1 MTSKTQPKS
10 KLFLIDGNGLAYRA
24 FYAVPPVQTA
34 NGTPTNAVAGFFEL
48 MLRLIAREKPSH
60 VAVAFDKGVP
70 TERVADYHDFNAQ
83 RVDMPEDLA
92 SQLPAIEDM
101 IRALGIQ
108 VFRVRGHQGDDCLG
122 TIARQAA
129 EQGMEVMILSG
140 DLDLLQLVGPNVQV
154 MTFRRGLTDLMV
166 YDEETVKKRFNLLPY
181 QLADLRALAGD
192 SSENITGVP
201 GIGEVTAK
209 KLLSQHGS
217 LEELLNSLDQLPA
230 KWRNPLSEHREEA
243 IDFRTRAAIRTNL
256 DLLVDWTRCEF
267 HGITL
272 WRVQDI
278 FRRLEL
284 EELLTDMLAREAVPV
299 REAEGEVEVEILS
312 GKKGKSALTQL
323 VKKGQDPLEMLLL
336 GSGDEWVG
344 IVLASGDEPPRL
356 IPFVG
361 VEGALTP
368 DEVIKVLR
376 PALKDPER
384 RKNVHNLRAFLMMDL
399 SEGVLPEHNFFDV
412 AVASH
417 LIDSVEGNPWF
428 DEICRRHG
436 IEIPGEGALLG
447 RGSGA
452 RKLSEVPTDELARWA
467 GLRIRGLR
475 LLAQTLEARLRTENL
490 WEQFSRVDLP
500 LAWVYA
506 QMERTGA
513 TLDFGVLTSFEERLQ
528 QRRDACH
535 AEVQRLANS
544 KFDLDDPKE
553 LAEVLFDKLGLAVP
567 SRPKNGSP
575 IGPDVVAQ
583 VAALHPI
590 GSALRDYRSLKEL
603 LESYT
608 RSRPLLAEP
617 RYGWFH
623 RLAQN
628 PVASSERLLWMGPG
642 AVGGAVATFNR
653 LLNEIELLPNPA
665 YRQEF
670 ESMFLKAMVVGEKK
684 KTLLGIRY
692 CQLPLRVAAHLSED
706 GELIKTFVR
715 DRDAEHSLIQLVSEG
730 GQSDS
735 GREILD
741 ALMGSIGHYRYAQS
755 HGLSLAEA
763 GERMKASMQ
772 KLNACFPDLCAYF
785 EGQLAQA
792 RSMGWVSSI
801 RGRRRSLPEISSRN
815 SDIRGTAERVARSAA
830 VQASTADILKAV
842 LVEIHQLILREK
854 WNVSFALQLRDEIIL
869 EVESK
874 NAVKVAREIER
885 TLDQRFRDSLKVPLA
900 IRARSGSDLGDTT
913 EIELAEA
920 ALVS

>member
-1 MTSKTQPKS
+1 MTTNQEPKS

-34 NGTPTNAVAGFFEL
+34 NGTPTHAVAGFFEL
-48 MLRLIAREKPSH
+48 MIRLLAKEKPTH

-92 SQLPAIEDM
+92 SQLPTIEDM
-101 IRALGIQ
+101 IRALGVQ

-129 EQGMEVMILSG
+129 DRGMDVLILSG

-166 YDEETVKKRFNLLPY
+166 YDEDTVKKRFNLLPY

-217 LEELLNSLDQLPA
+217 LDDLLNSLDQLPA
-230 KWRNPLSEHREEA
+230 KWRNPLSEHRAEA
-243 IDFRTRAAIRTNL
+243 LDFRTRAAIRTNL
-256 DLLVDWTRCEF
+256 DIKVDWEKCQF
-267 HGITL
+267 HGISTN
-272 WRVQDI
+272 RVKDI
-278 FRRLEL
+278 FHRLEL
-284 EELLTDMLAREAVPV
+284 EELMSSLLEREAI
-299 REAEGEVEVEILS
+299 EVYDPLAAPDVEILV
-312 GKKGKSALTQL
+312 GRKGKTTLTNM
-323 VKKGQDPLEMLLL
+323 VKKCKEPLDVLLL

-344 IVLASGDEPPRL
+344 LILTCGDDSPKL

-361 VEGALTP
+361 VESALTA

-376 PALKDPER
+376 PALKDSGR
-384 RKNVHNLRAFLMMDL
+384 RKNVHNLRAFLMMEL
-399 SEGVLPEHNFFDV
+399 SEGVLPEHNYFDV
-412 AVASH
+412 AIASH

-447 RGSGA
+447 RGERA
-452 RKLSEVPTDELARWA
+452 RKLSQVPVDELGRWA
-467 GLRIRGLR
+467 GLRIQGLR
-475 LLAQTLEARLRTENL
+475 RLSQILEARLRHENL
-490 WEQFSRVDLP
+490 WEQFSSVDQP

-513 TLDFGVLTSFEERLQ
+513 VLEVSQLDAFAKALKE
-528 QRRDACH
+528 RRDACLLQ
-535 AEVQRLANS
+535 VQKLGGS
-544 KFDLDDPKE
+544 KFDVDDPRE

-583 VAALHPI
+583 VASLHPI
-590 GSALRDYRSLKEL
+590 GDTLRDYRSLRDL
-603 LESYT
+603 LDSYHKA
-608 RSRPLLAEP
+608 RPLLVEP

-653 LLNEIELLPNPA
+653 LLGEIELLPNPA

-670 ESMFLKAMVVGEKK
+670 EETFLKA
-684 KTLLGIRY
+684 LGSRDSKRVLMGVSY
-692 CQLPLRVAAHLSED
+692 THLPLRVAAHLSED
-706 GELIKTFVR
+706 QELIKTFVR
-715 DRDAEHSLIQLVSEG
+715 GEDAEQVLLSLLPEEIQQET
-730 GQSDS
+730 

-741 ALMGSIGHYRYAQS
+741 ALLGSIGRHRYAQS
-755 HGLSLAEA
+755 QGLSLAEA
-763 GERMKASMQ
+763 GDRMRQSLQRLYER
-772 KLNACFPDLCAYF
+772 FPGLHGYV
-785 EGQLAQA
+785 EGQLTQA

-815 SDIRGTAERVARSAA
+815 SDIRSTAERVARSAA
-830 VQASTADILKAV
+830 VQASSADILKVV
-842 LVEIHQLILREK
+842 LVEIHQLILQAK
-854 WNVSFALQLRDEIIL
+854 LPATFSLQLRDEVVL
-869 EVESK
+869 EVDPK
-874 NAVKVAREIER
+874 HHLRVLKEIEQALEAR
-885 TLDQRFRDSLKVPLA
+885 LDGVLRVPLQT
-900 IRARSGSDLGDTT
+900 RARLGSDLVQMQ
-913 EIELAEA
+913 EIGLAVA
-920 ALVS
+920 GSY

>member
-1 MTSKTQPKS
+1 MTTNTEPKS

-34 NGTPTNAVAGFFEL
+34 NGIPTHAVAGFFEL
-48 MLRLIAREKPSH
+48 MIRLLAKEKPTH

-83 RVDMPEDLA
+83 RVEMPEDLA
-92 SQLPAIEDM
+92 SQLPTIEDM
-101 IRALGIQ
+101 IRALGVQ

-129 EQGMEVMILSG
+129 ERGMEVLILSG
-140 DLDLLQLVGPNVQV
+140 DLDLLQLVGPRVQV

-217 LEELLNSLDQLPA
+217 LDDLLNSLDQLPA
-230 KWRNPLSEHREEA
+230 KWRNPLSEHRAEA
-243 IDFRTRAAIRTNL
+243 LDFRTRAAIRTNL
-256 DLLVDWTRCEF
+256 DLMVDWEQCQFRGVST
-267 HGITL
+267 
-272 WRVQDI
+272 WRLKDI
-278 FRRLEL
+278 FERLEL
-284 EELLTDMLAREAVPV
+284 TELMTSLLERETIEVHEPVAVP
-299 REAEGEVEVEILS
+299 EVEVLV
-312 GKKGKSALTQL
+312 GKKGKTALTNL
-323 VKKGQDPLEMLLL
+323 VKKSKEPIDMLLL

-344 IVLASGDEPPRL
+344 LIVGCGEESSKL
-356 IPFVG
+356 IPFTG
-361 VEGALTP
+361 VESALTP

-384 RKNVHNLRAFLMMDL
+384 RKNVHNLRAFLMMEL
-399 SEGVLPEHNFFDV
+399 SDGVLPEHNFFDV
-412 AVASH
+412 AIASH

-447 RGSGA
+447 RGGGA
-452 RKLSEVPTDELARWA
+452 RKLSQVPVEELSRWA
-467 GLRIRGLR
+467 GLRIQGLR
-475 LLAQTLEARLRTENL
+475 RLASHLENRLRSENM
-490 WEQFSRVDLP
+490 WDQFSTVDLP

-513 TLDFGVLTSFEERLQ
+513 VLEQKQLDDFARSLKEK
-528 QRRDACH
+528 RDACH
-535 AEVQRLANS
+535 AQVQKMGGG
-544 KFDLDDPKE
+544 KFDVDDPRE

-575 IGPDVVAQ
+575 IGSDVVAQ
-583 VAALHPI
+583 VATLHPI
-590 GSALRDYRSLKEL
+590 GDVLRDYRSLRDL
-603 LESYT
+603 LDSFQKA
-608 RSRPLLAEP
+608 RPLLAEP

-653 LLNEIELLPNPA
+653 LLGEIELLPNSN

-670 ESMFLKAMVVGEKK
+670 EEMFLKALGARDSKR
-684 KTLLGIRY
+684 TLLGVSY
-692 CQLPLRVAAHLSED
+692 TQLPLRVAAHLAQD
-706 GELIKTFVR
+706 AELIKAFARGEDVEQVLFNLLPE
-715 DRDAEHSLIQLVSEG
+715 DIQQET
-730 GQSDS
+730 

-741 ALMGSIGHYRYAQS
+741 VLLGSIGRHRFAQS
-755 HGLSLAEA
+755 QGLSLAEA
-763 GERMKASMQ
+763 GDRMRQSLKS
-772 KLNACFPDLCAYF
+772 LYDRFPGLHSYV
-785 EGQLAQA
+785 EGQLTQA
-792 RSMGWVSSI
+792 RTMGWVSSI

-815 SDIRGTAERVARSAA
+815 SDIRSTAERVARSAA
-830 VQASTADILKAV
+830 IQASSADILKVV
-842 LVEIHQLILREK
+842 LVEIHQLILSAK
-854 WNVSFALQLRDEIIL
+854 LPATFSLQLRDEVVL
-869 EVESK
+869 EVDPK
-874 NAVKVAREIER
+874 HHLRVLKEIEAVLEAR
-885 TLDQRFRDSLKVPLA
+885 LKDVLRVPLQT
-900 IRARSGSDLGDTT
+900 RARTGSDLVGTQ
-913 EIELAEA
+913 EIGLAVA
-920 ALVS
+920 GR

>member
-1 MTSKTQPKS
+1 MTTNTEPKS

-34 NGTPTNAVAGFFEL
+34 NGIPTHAVAGFFEL
-48 MLRLIAREKPSH
+48 MIRLLAKEKPTH

-83 RVDMPEDLA
+83 RVEMPEDLA
-92 SQLPAIEDM
+92 SQLPTIEDM
-101 IRALGIQ
+101 IRALGVQ

-129 EQGMEVMILSG
+129 ERGMEVLILSG
-140 DLDLLQLVGPNVQV
+140 DLDLLQLVGPRVQV

-217 LEELLNSLDQLPA
+217 LDDLLNSLDQLPA
-230 KWRNPLSEHREEA
+230 KWRNPLSEHRAEA
-243 IDFRTRAAIRTNL
+243 LDFRTRAAIRTNL
-256 DLLVDWTRCEF
+256 DLMVDWEQCQFRGVST
-267 HGITL
+267 
-272 WRVQDI
+272 WRLKDI
-278 FRRLEL
+278 FERLEL
-284 EELLTDMLAREAVPV
+284 TELMTSLLEHESIDVHEPVAVP
-299 REAEGEVEVEILS
+299 EVEVLV
-312 GKKGKSALTQL
+312 GKKGKTALTNL
-323 VKKGQDPLEMLLL
+323 VKKSKEPIDMLLL

-344 IVLASGDEPPRL
+344 LIIGCGEESAKL
-356 IPFVG
+356 IPFTG
-361 VEGALTP
+361 VESALTP

-384 RKNVHNLRAFLMMDL
+384 RKNVHNLRAFLMMEL
-399 SEGVLPEHNFFDV
+399 SDGVLPEHNFFDV
-412 AVASH
+412 AIASH

-447 RGSGA
+447 RGGGA
-452 RKLSEVPTDELARWA
+452 RKLSQVPVEELSRWA
-467 GLRIRGLR
+467 GLRIQGLR
-475 LLAQTLEARLRTENL
+475 RLASHLENRLRSENM
-490 WEQFSRVDLP
+490 WDQFSAVDLP

-513 TLDFGVLTSFEERLQ
+513 VLEQKQLDDFAKALKEK
-528 QRRDACH
+528 RDACH
-535 AEVQRLANS
+535 AQVQKMGGG
-544 KFDLDDPKE
+544 KFDVDDPRE

-583 VAALHPI
+583 VATLHPI
-590 GSALRDYRSLKEL
+590 GDVLRDYRSLRDL
-603 LESYT
+603 LDSFQKA
-608 RSRPLLAEP
+608 RPLLAEP

-653 LLNEIELLPNPA
+653 LLGEIELLPNSN

-670 ESMFLKAMVVGEKK
+670 EEMFLKALGARDPKR
-684 KTLLGIRY
+684 TLMGVSY
-692 CQLPLRVAAHLSED
+692 TQLPLRVAAHLAQD
-706 GELIKTFVR
+706 AELIKAFSRGEDV
-715 DRDAEHSLIQLVSEG
+715 EQVLFNLLPEEIQQET
-730 GQSDS
+730 

-741 ALMGSIGHYRYAQS
+741 VLLGSIGRHRFAQS
-755 HGLSLAEA
+755 QGLSLAEA
-763 GERMKASMQ
+763 GDRMRQSLKS
-772 KLNACFPDLCAYF
+772 LYDRFPGLHSYV
-785 EGQLAQA
+785 EGQLTQA
-792 RSMGWVSSI
+792 RTMGWVSSI

-815 SDIRGTAERVARSAA
+815 SDIRSTAERVARSAA
-830 VQASTADILKAV
+830 IQASSADILKVV
-842 LVEIHQLILREK
+842 LVEIHQLILSAK
-854 WNVSFALQLRDEIIL
+854 LPATFSLQLRDEVVL
-869 EVESK
+869 EVDPK
-874 NAVKVAREIER
+874 HHLRVLKEIER
-885 TLDQRFRDSLKVPLA
+885 VLEVRLKDVLRVPLQT
-900 IRARSGSDLGDTT
+900 RARTGNDLVGTQ
-913 EIELAEA
+913 EIGLAVA
-920 ALVS
+920 GR

>member
-1 MTSKTQPKS
+1 MTTNTEPKS

-34 NGTPTNAVAGFFEL
+34 NGIPTHAVAGFFEL
-48 MLRLIAREKPSH
+48 MIRLLAKEKPTH

-83 RVDMPEDLA
+83 RVEMPEDLA
-92 SQLPAIEDM
+92 SQLPTIEDM

-122 TIARQAA
+122 TIASQAA
-129 EQGMEVMILSG
+129 ERGMEVLILSG
-140 DLDLLQLVGPNVQV
+140 DLDLLQLVGPRVQV

-217 LEELLNSLDQLPA
+217 LDDLLNSLDQLPA
-230 KWRNPLSEHREEA
+230 KWRNPLSEHRAEA
-243 IDFRTRAAIRTNL
+243 LDFRTRAAIRTNL
-256 DLLVDWTRCEF
+256 DLMVDWEQCQFR
-267 HGITL
+267 GISTM
-272 WRVQDI
+272 RIKDI
-278 FRRLEL
+278 FERLEL
-284 EELLTDMLAREAVPV
+284 TELMTSLLEREAIEIHEPV
-299 REAEGEVEVEILS
+299 AAPEVEVLV
-312 GKKGKSALTQL
+312 GKKGKAALTHL
-323 VKKGQDPLEMLLL
+323 VKKSKEPIDMLLL

-344 IVLASGDEPPRL
+344 LIVGCGDESAKL
-356 IPFVG
+356 IPFTG
-361 VEGALTP
+361 VESALTA

-384 RKNVHNLRAFLMMDL
+384 RKNVHNLRAFLMMEL
-399 SEGVLPEHNFFDV
+399 SDGVLPEHNFFDV
-412 AVASH
+412 AIASH

-447 RGSGA
+447 RGAGA
-452 RKLSEVPTDELARWA
+452 RKLSQVPVEELSRWA
-467 GLRIRGLR
+467 GLRLQGLR
-475 LLAQTLEARLRTENL
+475 RLAQTLENRLRAENM
-490 WEQFSRVDLP
+490 WDQFSAVDLP

-513 TLDFGVLTSFEERLQ
+513 VLEQKQLDDFARTLKEK
-528 QRRDACH
+528 RDACH
-535 AEVQRLANS
+535 AQVQKMGGG
-544 KFDLDDPKE
+544 KFDVDDPRE

-583 VAALHPI
+583 VASLHPI
-590 GSALRDYRSLKEL
+590 GDVLRDYRSLRDL
-603 LESYT
+603 LESFQKA
-608 RSRPLLAEP
+608 RPLLAEP

-653 LLNEIELLPNPA
+653 LLGEIELLPNST

-670 ESMFLKAMVVGEKK
+670 EEMFLKALGARDSKR
-684 KTLLGIRY
+684 TLMGVSY
-692 CQLPLRVAAHLSED
+692 TQLPLRVAAHLAQD
-706 GELIKTFVR
+706 GELIKSFARGEDVEQVLFNLLPE
-715 DRDAEHSLIQLVSEG
+715 DIQQET
-730 GQSDS
+730 

-741 ALMGSIGHYRYAQS
+741 VLLGSIGRHRFAQS
-755 HGLSLAEA
+755 QGLSLAEA
-763 GERMKASMQ
+763 GDRMRQSLKS
-772 KLNACFPDLCAYF
+772 LYDRFPGLHSYV
-785 EGQLAQA
+785 EGQLTQA
-792 RSMGWVSSI
+792 RTMGWVSSI

-815 SDIRGTAERVARSAA
+815 SDIRSTAERVARSAA
-830 VQASTADILKAV
+830 IQASSADILKVV
-842 LVEIHQLILREK
+842 LVEIHQLILQAK
-854 WNVSFALQLRDEIIL
+854 LPATFSLQLRDEVVL
-869 EVESK
+869 EVDPK
-874 NAVKVAREIER
+874 HHLRVLKEIER
-885 TLDQRFRDSLKVPLA
+885 VLETRLKDVLRVPLQT
-900 IRARSGSDLGDTT
+900 RARIGTDLVGTQ
-913 EIELAEA
+913 EIELAVA
-920 ALVS
+920 AR

>member
-1 MTSKTQPKS
+1 MTTNTEPKS

-34 NGTPTNAVAGFFEL
+34 NGFPTHAVAGFFEL
-48 MLRLIAREKPSH
+48 MIRLLAKEKPTH

-83 RVDMPEDLA
+83 RVEMPEDLA
-92 SQLPAIEDM
+92 SQLPTIEDM

-122 TIARQAA
+122 TIASQAA
-129 EQGMEVMILSG
+129 ERGMEVLILSG
-140 DLDLLQLVGPNVQV
+140 DLDLLQLVGPRVQV

-217 LEELLNSLDQLPA
+217 LDDLLNSLDQLPA
-230 KWRNPLSEHREEA
+230 KWRNPLSEHRAEA
-243 IDFRTRAAIRTNL
+243 LDFRTRAAIRTNL
-256 DLLVDWTRCEF
+256 DLMVDWEQCQFR
-267 HGITL
+267 GISTL
-272 WRVQDI
+272 RIKDI
-278 FRRLEL
+278 FERLEL
-284 EELLTDMLAREAVPV
+284 TELMTSLLEHEAIEVYEPS
-299 REAEGEVEVEILS
+299 AAPEVEVLS
-312 GKKGKSALTQL
+312 GKKGKTALTNL
-323 VKKGQDPLEMLLL
+323 VKKSKEPIDLLLL

-344 IVLASGDEPPRL
+344 LIVGCGDDSSKL
-356 IPFVG
+356 IPFSG
-361 VEGALTP
+361 VESPLTA
-368 DEVIKVLR
+368 DEVMKVLR
-376 PALKDPER
+376 PALKDSER
-384 RKNVHNLRAFLMMDL
+384 RKNVHNMRAFLMMEL
-399 SEGVLPEHNFFDV
+399 SDGLLPEHNFFDV
-412 AVASH
+412 AIASH

-447 RGSGA
+447 RGVAA
-452 RKLSEVPTDELARWA
+452 RKLSQVPVDELSRWA
-467 GLRIRGLR
+467 GLRIQGLR
-475 LLAQTLEARLRTENL
+475 RLALTLENRLRAESM
-490 WEQFSRVDLP
+490 WEQFEAVDLP

-513 TLDFGVLTSFEERLQ
+513 VIEQKQLDDFAKALKEK
-528 QRRDACH
+528 RDACH
-535 AEVQRLANS
+535 AQVQKMGGG
-544 KFDLDDPKE
+544 KFDVDDPRE

-583 VAALHPI
+583 VATLHPI
-590 GSALRDYRSLKEL
+590 GDVLRDYRSLRDL
-603 LESYT
+603 LDSFQKA
-608 RSRPLLAEP
+608 RPLLAEP

-653 LLNEIELLPNPA
+653 LLGEIELLPNST

-670 ESMFLKAMVVGEKK
+670 EEMFLKA
-684 KTLLGIRY
+684 LGARDSKRSLMGVSY
-692 CQLPLRVAAHLSED
+692 TQLPLRVAAHLAQD
-706 GELIKTFVR
+706 AELIKSFGR
-715 DRDAEHSLIQLVSEG
+715 DEDVEQVLFNLLPEDIQQET
-730 GQSDS
+730 

-741 ALMGSIGHYRYAQS
+741 VLLGSIGRHRFAQS
-755 HGLSLAEA
+755 QGLSLAEA
-763 GERMKASMQ
+763 GDRMRQSLKSLYER
-772 KLNACFPDLCAYF
+772 FPGLHSYV
-785 EGQLAQA
+785 EGQLTQA
-792 RSMGWVSSI
+792 RTMGWVSSI

-815 SDIRGTAERVARSAA
+815 SDIRSTAERVARSAA
-830 VQASTADILKAV
+830 IQASSADILKVV
-842 LVEIHQLILREK
+842 LVEIHQLILQAK
-854 WNVSFALQLRDEIIL
+854 LPATFSLQLRDEVIL
-869 EVESK
+869 EVDPK
-874 NAVKVAREIER
+874 HHLRVLKEIER
-885 TLDQRFRDSLKVPLA
+885 VLEARLKDVLRVPLQT
-900 IRARSGSDLGDTT
+900 RARMGPDLVGTQ
-913 EIELAEA
+913 EIELAVA
-920 ALVS
+920 AH

>member
-1 MTSKTQPKS
+1 MTTNTEPKS

-34 NGTPTNAVAGFFEL
+34 NGYPTNAVAGFFEL
-48 MLRLIAREKPSH
+48 MIRLLAKEKPTH

-83 RVDMPEDLA
+83 RVEMPEDLA
-92 SQLPAIEDM
+92 SQLPTIEDM

-122 TIARQAA
+122 TIASQAA
-129 EQGMEVMILSG
+129 ERGMEVLILSG
-140 DLDLLQLVGPNVQV
+140 DLDLLQLVGPRVQV

-217 LEELLNSLDQLPA
+217 LDDLLNSLDQLPA
-230 KWRNPLSEHREEA
+230 KWRNPLSEHRAEA
-243 IDFRTRAAIRTNL
+243 LDFRTRAAIRTNL
-256 DLLVDWTRCEF
+256 DLMVDWEQCQFR
-267 HGITL
+267 GISTL
-272 WRVQDI
+272 RIKDI
-278 FRRLEL
+278 FARLEL
-284 EELLTDMLAREAVPV
+284 TELMTSLLEHEAIDVHEPS
-299 REAEGEVEVEILS
+299 AAPEVEVLA
-312 GKKGKSALTQL
+312 GKKGKTVLTNL
-323 VKKGQDPLEMLLL
+323 VKKSKEPIELMLL

-344 IVLASGDEPPRL
+344 LIVGCGDDSAKL
-356 IPFVG
+356 IPFYG
-361 VEGALTP
+361 VESALTA

-384 RKNVHNLRAFLMMDL
+384 RKNVHNMRAFLMMEL
-399 SEGVLPEHNFFDV
+399 SDGVLPEHNFFDV
-412 AVASH
+412 AIASH

-428 DEICRRHG
+428 DEVCRRHS

-447 RGSGA
+447 RGAAA
-452 RKLSEVPTDELARWA
+452 RKLSQVPVDELSRWA
-467 GLRIRGLR
+467 GLRIQGLR
-475 LLAQTLEARLRTENL
+475 RVAQSLENRLRAENM
-490 WEQFSRVDLP
+490 WDQFSAVDLP

-513 TLDFGVLTSFEERLQ
+513 VLEQKQLDDFAKTLKEK
-528 QRRDACH
+528 RDVCH
-535 AEVQRLANS
+535 AQVQKMGGG
-544 KFDLDDPKE
+544 KFDVDDPRE

-583 VAALHPI
+583 VATLHPI
-590 GSALRDYRSLKEL
+590 GDVLRDYRSLRDL
-603 LESYT
+603 LESFQKA
-608 RSRPLLAEP
+608 RPLLAEP

-653 LLNEIELLPNPA
+653 LLGEIELLPNST

-670 ESMFLKAMVVGEKK
+670 EEMFLRALGARDPKR
-684 KTLLGIRY
+684 TLMGVSY
-692 CQLPLRVAAHLSED
+692 TQLPLRVAAHLAQD
-706 GELIKTFVR
+706 AELIKAFGRGEDV
-715 DRDAEHSLIQLVSEG
+715 EQVLFHLLPEEIQQET
-730 GQSDS
+730 

-741 ALMGSIGHYRYAQS
+741 VLLGSIGRHRFAQS
-755 HGLSLAEA
+755 QGLSLAEA
-763 GERMKASMQ
+763 GDRMRQSLKSLYDRYPGLHTYA
-772 KLNACFPDLCAYF
+772 D
-785 EGQLAQA
+785 GQLNQA
-792 RSMGWVSSI
+792 RTMGFVSSI

-815 SDIRGTAERVARSAA
+815 SDIRSTAERVARSAA
-830 VQASTADILKAV
+830 IQASSADILKVV
-842 LVEIHQLILREK
+842 LVEIHQLILSAK
-854 WNVSFALQLRDEIIL
+854 LPATFSLQLRDEVIL
-869 EVESK
+869 EVDPK
-874 NAVKVAREIER
+874 HHLRVLKEIER
-885 TLDQRFRDSLKVPLA
+885 VLDARLKDVLRVPLQT
-900 IRARSGSDLGDTT
+900 RARMGTDLVGTQ
-913 EIELAEA
+913 EIELAVA
-920 ALVS
+920 VH

>member
-1 MTSKTQPKS
+1 MTSNTQSKS

-24 FYAVPPVQTA
+24 FYAVPPVQNA
-34 NGTPTNAVAGFFEL
+34 NGAPTNAVAGFFEL
-48 MLRLIAREKPSH
+48 MLRLIAKEKPTH

-83 RVDMPEDLA
+83 RVEMPEDLS
-92 SQLPAIEDM
+92 SQLPTIEDM

-122 TIARQAA
+122 TIARQAS
-129 EQGMEVMILSG
+129 EQGMEVLILSG

-217 LEELLNSLDQLPA
+217 LEDLLNSLDQLPA
-230 KWRNPLSEHREEA
+230 KWRNPLSEHRAEA

-256 DLLVDWTRCEF
+256 DLTVDWARCQF
-267 HGITL
+267 HGISL
-272 WRVQDI
+272 WRIQDI

-284 EELLTDMLAREAVPV
+284 EELLTSLLERETILIQ
-299 REAEGEVEVEILS
+299 ESHKGSEVEVLS
-312 GKKGKSALTQL
+312 GKKGKTSLTNL
-323 VKKGQDPLEMLLL
+323 VKKSKEPLDMLLL

-344 IVLASGDEPPRL
+344 MVLGCGDEPARL
-356 IPFVG
+356 IPFTG
-361 VEGALTP
+361 VEAALTP
-368 DEVIKVLR
+368 EEVIKILR

-399 SEGVLPEHNFFDV
+399 SEGLLPEHNFFDV

-447 RGSGA
+447 RGPSS
-452 RKLSEVPTDELARWA
+452 RKLSEVPVDELARWC
-467 GLRIRGLR
+467 GLRILGLR
-475 LLAQTLEARLRTENL
+475 QLAQSLEARLRSESL
-490 WEQFSRVDLP
+490 WEHFTNVDLP
-500 LAWVYA
+500 LSWIYA

-513 TLDFGVLTSFEERLQ
+513 TLDFAILDEFAKALQ
-528 QRRDACH
+528 DRRDQCH
-535 AEVQRLANS
+535 SEVHRLGGS
-544 KFDLDDPKE
+544 KFDVDDPRE

-583 VAALHPI
+583 VASLHPI
-590 GSALRDYRSLKEL
+590 GNALRDYRSLRDLYDSFLKAK
-603 LESYT
+603 
-608 RSRPLLAEP
+608 PLLGEP

-628 PVASSERLLWMGPG
+628 PVSSSERLLWMGPG

-653 LLNEIELLPNPA
+653 LLGELELLPNSA
-665 YRQEF
+665 YRLEF
-670 ESMFLKAMVVGEKK
+670 EEMFLRSLVARDKK
-684 KTLLGIRY
+684 KVLLAISY
-692 CQLPLRVAAHLSED
+692 THLPLRVAAHLSED
-706 GELIKTFVR
+706 QELIKSFVR
-715 DRDAEHSLIQLVSEG
+715 DKNAEQVLLNLMPEEVQKET
-730 GQSDS
+730 

-741 ALMGSIGHYRYAQS
+741 ALMGSIGRHRYAQS

-763 GERMKASMQ
+763 KDRMKLSMQ
-772 KLNACFPDLCAYF
+772 RLYERFPGLHSYF
-785 EGQLAQA
+785 EGQLNQA
-792 RSMGWVSSI
+792 KSMGWVSSI

-815 SDIRGTAERVARSAA
+815 SDIRSTAERVARSAA
-830 VQASTADILKAV
+830 VQASTADILKAF
-842 LVEIHQLILREK
+842 LVEVHRLLQNEK
-854 WNVSFALQLRDEIIL
+854 LNAHFALQLRDEVVL
-869 EVESK
+869 EVDAK
-874 NAVKVAREIER
+874 NYLKVVREIEQA
-885 TLDQRFRDSLKVPLA
+885 LDGRFRNYLNVPLHMH
-900 IRARSGSDLGDTT
+900 ARVGSDLVNTQ
-913 EIELAEA
+913 EIELAEPL
-920 ALVS
+920 LVS

>member
-1 MTSKTQPKS
+1 MTTNQEPKS

-34 NGTPTNAVAGFFEL
+34 SGIPTHAVAGFFEL
-48 MLRLIAREKPSH
+48 MIRILAKEKPTH

-70 TERVADYHDFNAQ
+70 TERVSEYHDFNAQ

-92 SQLPAIEDM
+92 SQLPTIEDM

-129 EQGMEVMILSG
+129 DRGMDVLILSG
-140 DLDLLQLVGPNVQV
+140 DLDLLQLVGPKVEV

-166 YDEETVKKRFNLLPY
+166 YDEDTVKKRFNLLPY

-217 LEELLNSLDQLPA
+217 LDDLLNSLDQLPA

-243 IDFRTRAAIRTNL
+243 LDFRTRAAIRTNL
-256 DLLVDWTRCEF
+256 DIQVDWEKCQF
-267 HGITL
+267 SGISKI
-272 WRVQDI
+272 RVKDI

-284 EELLTDMLAREAVPV
+284 EELMDSLLAHESIEIHEPEAPP
-299 REAEGEVEVEILS
+299 EVEILV
-312 GKKGKSALTQL
+312 GRKGKTSLSNL
-323 VKKGQDPLEMLLL
+323 VKKSKDPLDMLLL

-344 IVLASGDEPPRL
+344 LIVASGTDAPKL
-356 IPFVG
+356 IPFAG
-361 VEGALTP
+361 VESALTP

-399 SEGVLPEHNFFDV
+399 SEGVLPEHNYFDV
-412 AVASH
+412 AIASH

-447 RGSGA
+447 RGERA
-452 RKLSEVPTDELARWA
+452 RKLSQVPVDELGRWA
-467 GLRIRGLR
+467 CLRIQGLRR
-475 LLAQTLEARLRTENL
+475 LAHLLEGRLRSENL
-490 WEQFSRVDLP
+490 WEHFNAVDLP

-513 TLDFGVLTSFEERLQ
+513 VLDVAQLDTFASTLKEK
-528 QRRDACH
+528 RDACL
-535 AEVQRLANS
+535 AQVQKLGGG
-544 KFDLDDPKE
+544 KFDADDPRE

-583 VAALHPI
+583 VASLHPI
-590 GSALRDYRSLKEL
+590 GDMLRDYRSLRDL
-603 LESYT
+603 LDSFQKA
-608 RSRPLLAEP
+608 RALLAEP

-653 LLNEIELLPNPA
+653 ILGEIELLPNPK

-670 ESMFLKAMVVGEKK
+670 EATFLKALGAREGKRV
-684 KTLLGIRY
+684 LLGVSY
-692 CQLPLRVAAHLSED
+692 THLPLRVAAHLSQD
-706 GELIKTFVR
+706 QELIKTFVR
-715 DRDAEHSLIQLVSEG
+715 GDDAEQILLSLLPDEIQQET
-730 GQSDS
+730 

-741 ALMGSIGHYRYAQS
+741 ALLGSIGRHRYAQS
-755 HGLSLAEA
+755 QGLSLAEA
-763 GERMKASMQ
+763 GDRMKQSLQ
-772 KLNACFPDLCAYF
+772 RLFERFPGLHAYV
-785 EGQLAQA
+785 EGQLNQA

-815 SDIRGTAERVARSAA
+815 SDIRSTAERVARSAA
-830 VQASTADILKAV
+830 VQASSADILKV
-842 LVEIHQLILREK
+842 ILVEIHQIVLQAKLPAT
-854 WNVSFALQLRDEIIL
+854 FALQLRDEVVL
-869 EVESK
+869 EVDPK
-874 NAVKVAREIER
+874 HHLRVLKEIEQALETR
-885 TLDQRFRDSLKVPLA
+885 LANVLSVPLKT
-900 IRARSGSDLGDTT
+900 RARLGGNLVQMQDIGLAVAGSC
-913 EIELAEA
+913 
-920 ALVS
+920 

>member
-1 MTSKTQPKS
+1 MTTNTEPKS

-24 FYAVPPVQTA
+24 FYAVPPVENA
-34 NGTPTNAVAGFFEL
+34 NGIPTHAVAGFFEL
-48 MLRLIAREKPSH
+48 MIRLLAKEKPTH

-83 RVDMPEDLA
+83 RMEMPEDLA
-92 SQLPAIEDM
+92 SQLPTIEDM

-122 TIARQAA
+122 TIASQAA
-129 EQGMEVMILSG
+129 ERGMEVLILSG
-140 DLDLLQLVGPNVQV
+140 DLDLLQLVGPRVQV

-217 LEELLNSLDQLPA
+217 LEDLLNSLDQLPA
-230 KWRNPLSEHREEA
+230 KWRNPLSEHRAEA
-243 IDFRTRAAIRTNL
+243 LDFRTRAAIRTNL
-256 DLLVDWTRCEF
+256 DLTVDWEQCQFR
-267 HGITL
+267 GISTL
-272 WRVQDI
+272 RIKDI
-278 FRRLEL
+278 FERLEL
-284 EELLTDMLAREAVPV
+284 TELMTSLLAQEAIEIYEPS
-299 REAEGEVEVEILS
+299 AAPEVEILV
-312 GKKGKSALTQL
+312 GKKGKTSLTNL
-323 VKKGQDPLEMLLL
+323 VKKSKEPLDILLL

-344 IVLASGDEPPRL
+344 LVVGCGPDSSKL
-356 IPFVG
+356 IPFAG
-361 VEGALTP
+361 IDAALTP
-368 DEVIKVLR
+368 DEVIKILR

-384 RKNVHNLRAFLMMDL
+384 RKNVHNMRAFMMMEL
-399 SEGVLPEHNFFDV
+399 SDGVLPEHNFFDV
-412 AVASH
+412 AIASH

-447 RGSGA
+447 RGKYS
-452 RKLSEVPTDELARWA
+452 RKLSVVPVEELARWA
-467 GLRIRGLR
+467 GLRVQGLR
-475 LLAQTLEARLRTENL
+475 RLAKTLENRLRAENM
-490 WEQFSRVDLP
+490 WDQFSAVDLP

-513 TLDFGVLTSFEERLQ
+513 VLEQTSLDGFAKALKE
-528 QRRDACH
+528 RRDFCH
-535 AEVQRLANS
+535 AQVQKMGGGG
-544 KFDLDDPKE
+544 KFDIDDPRE

-583 VAALHPI
+583 VATLHPI
-590 GSALRDYRSLKEL
+590 GDVLRDYRSLRDL
-603 LESYT
+603 LDSFQKA
-608 RSRPLLAEP
+608 RPLLAEP

-653 LLNEIELLPNPA
+653 LLGEIELLPNSA

-670 ESMFLKAMVVGEKK
+670 EEMFLKALVARDSKRSLMGVSY
-684 KTLLGIRY
+684 T
-692 CQLPLRVAAHLSED
+692 QLPMRVAAHLSQD
-706 GELIKTFVR
+706 AELIKSFTRGENV
-715 DRDAEHSLIQLVSEG
+715 EQMLYSLLPEEIQQET
-730 GQSDS
+730 

-741 ALMGSIGHYRYAQS
+741 VLLGSIGCHRYAQS
-755 HGLSLAEA
+755 QGLSLAEA
-763 GERMKASMQ
+763 GDRMRQSLQSLYER
-772 KLNACFPDLCAYF
+772 FPGLQAYVD
-785 EGQLAQA
+785 GQLTQA
-792 RSMGWVSSI
+792 KTMGFVSSI

-815 SDIRGTAERVARSAA
+815 SDIRSTAERVARSAA
-830 VQASTADILKAV
+830 IQASSADILKVV
-842 LVEIHQLILREK
+842 LVEIHQLILSAK
-854 WNVSFALQLRDEIIL
+854 LPATFSLQLRDEIVL
-869 EVESK
+869 EVDPK
-874 NAVKVAREIER
+874 HHLHVLQEIER
-885 TLDQRFRDSLKVPLA
+885 VLDARMKDVLRVPLRT
-900 IRARSGSDLGDTT
+900 RARIGSDLVATQ
-913 EIELAEA
+913 EIELAVA
-920 ALVS
+920 GC

>member
-1 MTSKTQPKS
+1 MTTNTEPKS

-34 NGTPTNAVAGFFEL
+34 NGFPTHAVAGFFEL
-48 MLRLIAREKPSH
+48 MIRLLAKEKPTH

-83 RVDMPEDLA
+83 RVEMPEDLA
-92 SQLPAIEDM
+92 SQLPTIEDM

-122 TIARQAA
+122 TIASQAA
-129 EQGMEVMILSG
+129 ERGMEVLILSG
-140 DLDLLQLVGPNVQV
+140 DLDLLQLVGPRVQV

-217 LEELLNSLDQLPA
+217 LDDLLNSLDQLPA
-230 KWRNPLSEHREEA
+230 KWRNPLSEHRAEA
-243 IDFRTRAAIRTNL
+243 LDFRTRAAIRTNL
-256 DLLVDWTRCEF
+256 DLTVDWEQCQFR
-267 HGITL
+267 GISTL
-272 WRVQDI
+272 RIKDI
-278 FRRLEL
+278 FERLEL
-284 EELLTDMLAREAVPV
+284 TELMTSLLEHEAIEIHEPS
-299 REAEGEVEVEILS
+299 AAPEVEVLT
-312 GKKGKSALTQL
+312 GKRGKTVLTNL
-323 VKKGQDPLEMLLL
+323 VKKSKEPIDLLLL

-344 IVLASGDEPPRL
+344 LIVGCGNDSAKL
-356 IPFVG
+356 IPFYG
-361 VEGALTP
+361 VESALTA

-384 RKNVHNLRAFLMMDL
+384 RKNVHNMRAFLMMEL
-399 SEGVLPEHNFFDV
+399 SDGVLPEHNFFDV
-412 AVASH
+412 AIASH

-428 DEICRRHG
+428 DEVCRRHG

-447 RGSGA
+447 RGAAS
-452 RKLSEVPTDELARWA
+452 RKLSQVPVDELSRWA
-467 GLRIRGLR
+467 GLRIQGLR
-475 LLAQTLEARLRTENL
+475 RLATHLENRLRAENM
-490 WEQFSRVDLP
+490 WDQFLAVDLP

-513 TLDFGVLTSFEERLQ
+513 VLEQKQLDDFARTLKEK
-528 QRRDACH
+528 RDACH
-535 AEVQRLANS
+535 AQVQKMGGG
-544 KFDLDDPKE
+544 KFDVDDPRE

-583 VAALHPI
+583 VATLHPI
-590 GSALRDYRSLKEL
+590 GDVLRDYRSLRDL
-603 LESYT
+603 LESFQKA
-608 RSRPLLAEP
+608 RPLLAEP

-653 LLNEIELLPNPA
+653 LLGEIELLPNST

-670 ESMFLKAMVVGEKK
+670 EEMFLKALGARDPKR
-684 KTLLGIRY
+684 TLMGVS
-692 CQLPLRVAAHLSED
+692 CTQLPLRVAAHLAQD
-706 GELIKTFVR
+706 AELIKAFGRGEDV
-715 DRDAEHSLIQLVSEG
+715 EQVLFNLLPEEIQQET
-730 GQSDS
+730 

-741 ALMGSIGHYRYAQS
+741 VLLGSIGRHRFAQS
-755 HGLSLAEA
+755 QGLSLAEA
-763 GERMKASMQ
+763 GDRMRQSLKS
-772 KLNACFPDLCAYF
+772 LYDRFPGLHSYAD
-785 EGQLAQA
+785 GQLAQA
-792 RSMGWVSSI
+792 RTMGFVSSI

-815 SDIRGTAERVARSAA
+815 SDIRSTAERVARSAA
-830 VQASTADILKAV
+830 IQASSADILKVV
-842 LVEIHQLILREK
+842 LVEIHNLILSAK
-854 WNVSFALQLRDEIIL
+854 LPATFSLQLRDEVIL
-869 EVESK
+869 EVDPK
-874 NAVKVAREIER
+874 HHLRVLQEIEQV
-885 TLDQRFRDSLKVPLA
+885 LDARLKDVLKVPLQT
-900 IRARSGSDLGDTT
+900 RARIGTDLVGTE
-913 EIELAEA
+913 EIELAVA
-920 ALVS
+920 VH